1 MISKKG
7 LPGAS
12 QATRERKES
21 LTRSRAQQ
29 LRLNFK
35 QTLVLGSVPIAATA
49 GNTLLAVGM
58 RQVGRIGAHNWRL
71 LFGALLNPYVVVGI
85 LLLIGFF
92 GSYLTALSWADLT
105 YVIPAT
111 SFGYMLVPLVSHI
124 FLKESVSA
132 YRWMGVTLICC
143 GVIVGAQ
150 GPVRTG
156 PRLAGEEN

>member
-1 MISKKG
+1 MISKKS

-12 QATRERKES
+12 QATQVCKEA
-21 LTRSRAQQ
+21 LTRGSGRQ

-35 QTLVLGSVPIAATA
+35 QMLVLASVPLAGTA

-58 RQVGRIGAHNWRL
+58 RQIGRIGTHNWRL
-71 LFGALLNPYVVVGI
+71 LFAAFLNPYVIVGI

-111 SFGYMLVPLVSHI
+111 SFGYILVPLVSHI
-124 FLKESVSA
+124 FLKESISA
-132 YRWMGVTLICC
+132 YRWMGVALISC
-143 GVIVGAQ
+143 GVIIGAQ

-156 PRLAGEEN
+156 PHLVGEQS